1 MVDFVF
7 VFVCVIVF
15 VFEFCSYLHIRPRHW
30 TKDWEV
36 WEYGFFAVVFVF
48 VFVCVF
54 VFVGVFVSV
63 FVFTLLWLP
72 AYQAKTSGRDLVG
85 AATWFLHG

>member
-7 VFVCVIVF
+7 VCVVVF

-36 WEYGFFAVVFVF
+36 WEYGFFAVVF
-48 VFVCVF
+48 VF

-85 AATWFLHG
+85 AATWFLRG